1 MKGFY
6 KGLLAATGLFAV
18 YVAGAGATVYA
29 NAMIRSSSKPDRNYD
44 PEEEKRRQMFGDV
57 DGTNEQAAKDGT
69 YIPGSNLR
77 GAFRN
82 GNYQK
87 TRSSMNKVHGI
98 ITIVT
103 LLLVAAVLVFFTK
116 FFELL

>member
-1 MKGFY
+1 MAKMHNFGFFGDQEHRVFNY
-6 KGLLAATGLFAV
+6 RPR
-18 YVAGAGATVYA
+18 Y
-29 NAMIRSSSKPDRNYD
+29 YD

-57 DGTNEQAAKDGT
+57 DGSNQKAAEDGS
-69 YIPGSNLR
+69 YVPGSSLR

-87 TRSSMNKVHGI
+87 TRSDMKLTH
-98 ITIVT
+98 TLVT
-103 LLLVAAVLVFFTK
+103 LVTLVLLVTMLIFMAK

>member
-1 MKGFY
+1 MAGFNFGFFGNQEHRVFNY
-6 KGLLAATGLFAV
+6 KPR
-18 YVAGAGATVYA
+18 Y
-29 NAMIRSSSKPDRNYD
+29 YD

-57 DGTNEQAAKDGT
+57 DGSNEKAAKDGM
-69 YIPGSNLR
+69 YIPGSSLR
-77 GAFRN
+77 GAFRG

>member
-44 PEEEKRRQMFGDV
+44 PEEEKNPMD
-57 DGTNEQAAKDGT
+57 E
-69 YIPGSNLR
+69 
-77 GAFRN
+77 
-82 GNYQK
+82 
-87 TRSSMNKVHGI
+87 
-98 ITIVT
+98 
-103 LLLVAAVLVFFTK
+103 
-116 FFELL
+116 

>member
-1 MKGFY
+1 MAGFNFGFFGDQEHRVFNY
-6 KGLLAATGLFAV
+6 KPR
-18 YVAGAGATVYA
+18 Y
-29 NAMIRSSSKPDRNYD
+29 YD

-57 DGTNEQAAKDGT
+57 DGSNEASRKKGE
-69 YIPGSNLR
+69 YVPGSSLR
-77 GAFRN
+77 GAFRD

-87 TRSSMNKVHGI
+87 TRTSMRTVHTI

-103 LLLVAAVLVFFTK
+103 LILIVLVLIYISK

>member
-1 MKGFY
+1 
-6 KGLLAATGLFAV
+6 
-18 YVAGAGATVYA
+18 
-29 NAMIRSSSKPDRNYD
+29 
-44 PEEEKRRQMFGDV
+44 MFGDV
-57 DGTNEQAAKDGT
+57 DGTNEKARQDGS
-69 YIPGSNLR
+69 YVPGSSLR

-87 TRSSMNKVHGI
+87 TRSDMKAAHTI

-103 LLLVAAVLVFFTK
+103 LVLIVAVLIFMTK